1 MLYNRLLRPL
11 WVALLALPLSA
22 CGTLGGLFAERFTF
36 EGDLPADF
44 ALRAQAHYHVSEGH
58 CAQLISRRQL
68 TRTYET
74 EFKSEPHGYRFAI
87 PASYRVGVC
96 QARLGRVGLFIKGR
110 HGEEFWQQTYDNG
123 ELRVVEKVP
132 AGATSFQADGS
143 LHRKA
148 ECSWLFQMSKAK
160 AIKGEI
166 TKLLN
171 CKGAGAYLLGH
182 ELAGKTVR
190 LDFAVNSMEEP
201 AMDDTWILFPQGWK
215 PCLPKPGWPNCQTP
229 PIFQTFK
236 MNGRECTVYPNC
248 TE

>member
-68 TRTYET
+68 TKTYET
-74 EFKSEPHGYRFAI
+74 EFKAEPHGYRFAI
-87 PASYRVGVC
+87 PVSYRVGVC
-96 QARLGRVGLFIKGR
+96 EARLGRVGLFINARYGQKD
-110 HGEEFWQQTYDNG
+110 WQQTYDNG
-123 ELRVVEKVP
+123 ELRVVDEVP
-132 AGATSFQADGS
+132 EGFTSFLADGT
-143 LHRKA
+143 LTRRA
-148 ECSWLFQMSKAK
+148 ECSWLFQMSQAR
-160 AIKGEI
+160 ARRGEI
-166 TKLLN
+166 SKLLN
-171 CKGAGAYLLGH
+171 CRGAGAYLVNH
-182 ELAGKTVR
+182 ELGGKVVR
-190 LDFAVNSMEEP
+190 LDFTVNPVEEP

-229 PIFQTFK
+229 PVFQTFK

>member
-1 MLYNRLLRPL
+1 PAVSPGPPAAARPGRTPRLAAPRRRNPGRAPGPLPRLLHPSGGRRMIRRAL
-11 WVALLALPLSA
+11 YLALLTLPLSA
-22 CGTLGGLFAERFTF
+22 CGTLGSLFAERFTF

-96 QARLGRVGLFIKGR
+96 QARLGRVALFIKGR

-123 ELRVVEKVP
+123 ELRVVEEVP
-132 AGATSFQADGS
+132 EGATRFRADGT

-148 ECSWLFQMSKAK
+148 VCTWWFQMSH
-160 AIKGEI
+160 AISRRGEI
-166 TKLLN
+166 EKLLR
-171 CKGAGAYLLGH
+171 CAGAGAYLTEN

-190 LDFAVNSMEEP
+190 LDFVLSS
-201 AMDDTWILFPQGWK
+201 D
-215 PCLPKPGWPNCQTP
+215 
-229 PIFQTFK
+229 
-236 MNGRECTVYPNC
+236 
-248 TE
+248 